1 MGENAGER
9 KRCTFQLDFLKDK
22 SQGTHSLLQLTEHTA
37 GAHREWRQQAS
48 PEKDTRVLLLKFI
61 KK

>member
-1 MGENAGER
+1 M
-9 KRCTFQLDFLKDK
+9 
-22 SQGTHSLLQLTEHTA
+22 LQLTEHTA